1 MIAFS
6 NSHLWLEVIRSTNN
20 HQNCM
25 KPASHISS
33 SCHFASEKPYFWLPA
48 EYGNYL
54 QYILW
59 LILTIMHAVLF
70 PMSENVKKL
79 INPSSD
85 QPAYLPF
92 SLRWQSAL
100 FRKLDWSVWGL
111 IYRSRMN
118 TWMRSSAIFHT
129 HAAPTLGWN
138 IITAGPESG
147 GGNRFSPEQAL
158 RCHVA
163 HYSQYLTRCE
173 IFSAPTSDFCWSRA
187 VSPPA
192 PHGRWTLEGETV
204 SWVSTES

>member
-1 MIAFS
+1 MA
-6 NSHLWLEVIRSTNN
+6 NSYDHARRPVPNVGKREEAHKSFLWSAGVPPL
-20 HQNCM
+20 
-25 KPASHISS
+25 
-33 SCHFASEKPYFWLPA
+33 
-48 EYGNYL
+48 
-54 QYILW
+54 
-59 LILTIMHAVLF
+59 
-70 PMSENVKKL
+70 
-79 INPSSD
+79 
-85 QPAYLPF
+85 

-111 IYRSRMN
+111 IYRSGMN

-129 HAAPTLGWN
+129 HTAPTLGWN

-173 IFSAPTSDFCWSRA
+173 IFSALTSDFCWRRA